1 MIKTFITTATILAG
15 SFASP
20 ADSFRPEG
28 ASYQPSTNIEIVWQ
42 ATNTLPH
49 GLWVYKAIPQNFS
62 TAVISNLMAIGGFD
76 WKNLLKRPDSYIPDK
91 NLFRFVNKKQNW
103 TSYIVVAPTFGWIE
117 YFGDDTN
124 SPLKLPEGVPSKAEA
139 ERLASDVLFQ
149 LGIDRSLLCDKRSG
163 YETVGGKLSPDG
175 QRRTTN
181 VYSRGVSYSRQ
192 IDGVESRNSACFI
205 IEFGSH
211 AQIMHFWLNWRNLL
225 PYEAHST
232 LAPDQ
237 MIEAIKDGRAK
248 AWFFWEDL
256 SGLNQAKKLTVV
268 KMTPYYSDA
277 PGMKP
282 LDFMHPYAKLD
293 LVADFGTNTSPVYL
307 QCPILSTN
315 VFNIG
320 TQTNKL

>member
-1 MIKTFITTATILAG
+1 MMIKISIIAVAILG
-15 SFASP
+15 GIFASL

-28 ASYQPSTNIEIVWQ
+28 ASYQPPTNIEIVWQ
-42 ATNTLPH
+42 ATNTLPS

-62 TAVISNLMAIGGFD
+62 TAAISNLMAIGGFD

-103 TSYIVVAPTFGWIE
+103 TSYVVVAPTFGWIE
-117 YFGDDTN
+117 YSGDDTN

-175 QRRTTN
+175 QRLTTN

-211 AQIMHFWLNWRNLL
+211 AQIMHFRLSWRNLS
-225 PYEAHST
+225 PYEAHPT
-232 LAPDQ
+232 LTSDQ
-237 MIEAIKDGRAK
+237 MIEAIKDGRTK

-277 PGMKP
+277 PGEKP
-282 LDFMHPYAKLD
+282 VDFIRPYAKLD
-293 LVADFGTNTSPVYL
+293 LIADYGTNTSPVYL
-307 QCPILSTN
+307 ECPILSTN
-315 VFNIG
+315 AFGLGI
-320 TQTNKL
+320 QTRE